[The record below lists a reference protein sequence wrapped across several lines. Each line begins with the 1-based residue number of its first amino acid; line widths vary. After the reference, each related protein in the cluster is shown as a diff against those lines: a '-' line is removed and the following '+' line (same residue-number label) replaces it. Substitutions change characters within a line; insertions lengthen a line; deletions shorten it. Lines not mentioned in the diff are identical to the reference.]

1 MSRANFFA
9 RHKNSGFRVHVE
21 VDLPEREEEV
31 PAEGGGM
38 KVVQRLALSRINDV
52 IAWFGDD
59 YEPDSSHSSSAVSAP
74 SSEPRC
80 PTHSKSKESKGG
92 GLYCPTKGG
101 GDWCG
106 WGWRGGKAG
115 GG

>member
-92 GLYCPTKGG
+92 GLYCPTKVGD
-101 GDWCG
+101 DWCA
-106 WGWRGGKAG
+106 WRWPEKKA
-115 GG
+115 